1 MEWDPVDVAT
11 VFVDVEDEVVYG
23 HYYREGF
30 IENHVKEE
38 KHKRFLIARTNTATN
53 PTNAQAKRWILRAV
67 VVHLENAPLTAATVM
82 CSIGLNGFTFP
93 NSHKIVENVRAMSVH
108 RAVSIILLDP
118 F

>member
-11 VFVDVEDEVVYG
+11 VFVDVEDEVVHRHCQGQRFAQY
-23 HYYREGF
+23 
-30 IENHVKEE
+30 HVKEE
-38 KHKRFLIARTNTATN
+38 KHKRFLIARTDTATN

>member
-1 MEWDPVDVAT
+1 MERDPVDVAT

-30 IENHVKEE
+30 IEDHVKEE
-38 KHKRFLIARTNTATN
+38 KHKRFLIARTDTATD
-53 PTNAQAKRWILRAV
+53 PTRAQAERPILRAV

-82 CSIGLNGFTFP
+82 CSIGFNGFTFP
-93 NSHKIVENVRAMSVH
+93 NLHEIIENVRAMSVH
-108 RAVSIILLDP
+108 RAVAVILLDP